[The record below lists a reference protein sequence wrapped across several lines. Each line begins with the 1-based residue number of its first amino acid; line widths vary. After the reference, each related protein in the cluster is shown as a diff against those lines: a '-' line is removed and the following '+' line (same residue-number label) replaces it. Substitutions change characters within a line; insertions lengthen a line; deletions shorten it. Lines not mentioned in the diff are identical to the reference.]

1 MGLEPT
7 TCGLRNRCSTTELR
21 WRGASFYYHAL
32 RREESQL
39 RMKTFFVKVRS
50 MEISD
55 IIIRLEG
62 LLARIQKTRERL

>member
-1 MGLEPT
+1 
-7 TCGLRNRCSTTELR
+7 
-21 WRGASFYYHAL
+21 L